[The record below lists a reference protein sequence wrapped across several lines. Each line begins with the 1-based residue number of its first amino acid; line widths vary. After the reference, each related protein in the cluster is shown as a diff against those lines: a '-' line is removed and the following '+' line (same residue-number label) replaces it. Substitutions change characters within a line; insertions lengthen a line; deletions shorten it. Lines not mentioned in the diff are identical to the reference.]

1 MSASVVART
10 ADHTAWQWPLDFAGY
25 DIQRP
30 CLEDI
35 SFDAL
40 SRLRHATSSHKRLRS
55 DVLRV
60 SRALAGLG
68 LIPRALNPWV
78 RDRSSAPD
86 RRPHSRRD
94 AAVVSNIAIAPEWS
108 VRRALAGHNDVI
120 AESQECVRLATP
132 DDWPMGIGHV
142 RRFSGS
148 RALVAREAVR
158 AGAAAGQPWRFYD
171 LGHGY
176 CTSDFFDQCPHRMAC
191 AKCAFYRPKGSAA
204 ALFLEGKAGLRQPS
218 RMVSPRLT
226 RC

>member
-1 MSASVVART
+1 
-10 ADHTAWQWPLDFAGY
+10 
-25 DIQRP
+25 
-30 CLEDI
+30 
-35 SFDAL
+35 
-40 SRLRHATSSHKRLRS
+40 
-55 DVLRV
+55 
-60 SRALAGLG
+60 
-68 LIPRALNPWV
+68 
-78 RDRSSAPD
+78 
-86 RRPHSRRD
+86 
-94 AAVVSNIAIAPEWS
+94 

-218 RMVSPRLT
+218 RMVSPRLM